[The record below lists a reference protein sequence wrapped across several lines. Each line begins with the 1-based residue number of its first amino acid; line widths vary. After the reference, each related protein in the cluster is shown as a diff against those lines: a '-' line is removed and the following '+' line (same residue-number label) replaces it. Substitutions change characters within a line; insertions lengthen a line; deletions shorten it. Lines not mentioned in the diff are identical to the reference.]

1 MNRETGARIRE
12 ARKAAGLSQEKLAKA
27 VEGLSA
33 SALSKAERGEKAL
46 STEQLEAIAR
56 ALGVPSETLLADVEA
71 ENVSASSPATLTP
84 EERELLAAY
93 RAANAETKK
102 VAVSAL
108 RGENTHT
115 PNIMDIF
122 AGMMNGNGG
131 GNPLADMMRRGE
143 NGENPMVGMIGK
155 LMDMMGGKTN

>member
-12 ARKAAGLSQEKLAKA
+12 ARKTAGLSQEKLAKA

-33 SALSKAERGEKAL
+33 SALSKAEHGEKAL
-46 STEQLEAIAR
+46 SSEQLEAIAR

-71 ENVSASSPATLTP
+71 ENVSAPSPAILTP

-108 RGENTHT
+108 WGRECAYSEYHGH
-115 PNIMDIF
+115 F
-122 AGMMNGNGG
+122 
-131 GNPLADMMRRGE
+131 RRYDERQWGRE
-143 NGENPMVGMIGK
+143 SPGRYDAPR
-155 LMDMMGGKTN
+155 